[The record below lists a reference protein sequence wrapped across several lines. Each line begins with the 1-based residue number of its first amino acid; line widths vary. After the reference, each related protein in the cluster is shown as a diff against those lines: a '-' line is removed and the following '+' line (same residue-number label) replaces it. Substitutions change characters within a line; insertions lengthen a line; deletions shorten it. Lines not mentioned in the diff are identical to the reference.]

1 MVGLDGQFCVTG
13 APGMRPKCDCVQKK
27 KGNSISLSHLFISV
41 KIDIHIYTESERA
54 SERVCVCVCALA
66 RARNCTCC
74 MPGTY
79 QYFRCICTGSK
90 GRTHLTP
97 S

>member
-54 SERVCVCVCALA
+54 SERVCVCVCVHSRARVIA
-66 RARNCTCC
+66 RAVCL
-74 MPGTY
+74 
-79 QYFRCICTGSK
+79 
-90 GRTHLTP
+90 GRISIFAAFAREVRDAP
-97 S
+97 I